1 MFLNML
7 TFELRYFIRQ
17 PSFYVTTLIFF
28 LAAFFASSSD
38 NFLLGGSNVNVNS
51 PFSIL
56 MLMSGL
62 LQFAIFLVVNFVA
75 GSAIRNDETN
85 MAELIFSKPFKPF
98 MYQLGRFLGA
108 YSVVAIIFASVP
120 LGIYLGSSFGLLV
133 GWLDPELV
141 GANKLHYYLTAYFYI
156 AVPSLFVLAAI
167 FNGVA
172 TYFRSMMA
180 VYLTAVAFLI
190 AYSTISVYF
199 DDLAFR
205 WIVSYADP
213 FASGS
218 LLDVTRYWT
227 ASDKNSQTLEL
238 TGVLL
243 FNRLLWITL
252 AIVIFFASGK
262 LSSRIVIKREKKKL
276 AASNF
281 TKQKEAALIAYSVN
295 HKTSASSI
303 KQQLLLRCVFEFKH
317 VVISAPFLILGLI
330 TLAVLMV
337 PLFAP
342 IGWYGTVNWPVTQN
356 MVGIIQNA
364 IGLLITIVI
373 VYYSAE
379 LVWRERSSGMGDIV
393 DSFPVHNSVFW
404 VSKLLALVSVIGLLY
419 TFSMILT
426 IVVQLVK
433 GQFNLE
439 FGQYLFRLGYFSFLP
454 FVMLAI
460 LAFFLQIVSA
470 NKYIGMGLFGL
481 YYLVSIVLSNYG
493 FSHNMFHFAQSSPAP
508 YSDINGYGHYLTGVA
523 WYTLY
528 WSGLSVM
535 LAVVGLALWHRGP
548 SQSLRNR
555 FAQLKYNL
563 GRKGQMAA
571 VLGLVV
577 FIAVGAQIYY
587 NTRVLNDFYTHDQLE
602 DLQVEYEQKFV
613 QYKDDLLPIITDV
626 DLNVEIYP
634 QQRKMLATANVL
646 ITNTSD
652 QPIKRFLV
660 SKPGHSPQWN
670 VKIVGGE
677 IAEQLPDYNSAW
689 FEFTQPLMPGEV
701 RQGEISV
708 ERSHQGFA
716 DSNTD
721 TKLVANGTFIDNW
734 HLFPRFGYND
744 NYQLTDKHER
754 RKRGLP
760 ELQRAN
766 KLENT
771 QYYKQ
776 SMFGANGGFIN
787 FAATITTDESQFAIA
802 PGYLKSETVTDGRR
816 TFRYEMDS
824 PIINFYAILSARL
837 ESKKITHNGVNVEVY
852 YHQDHAWNVDRMIE
866 SVTDSID
873 YLSAEFGPYQHK
885 QMRIIEFPGY
895 ESFAQSFANTVPYSE
910 KIGFITDNRDSSK
923 IDVPYYVTAHE
934 VAHQWWG
941 HQIIGANVQGAAVLS
956 ESLSQ
961 YSAIMVLKKKYGEQ
975 KLRKFLKY
983 ELDKYLQGRSVEA
996 YQEMPLYK
1004 VETQAHIYY
1013 QKGSVVMMA
1022 MHDLFGEER
1031 LNRILKEFVSDF
1043 KYQNNPYP
1051 TTLDLLS
1058 YLKRDA
1064 SAAEQAFIDDQFM
1077 YITLYE
1083 LTMKKAKVS
1092 DEADSDG
1099 LYTVTLTV
1107 EAAKK
1112 RADGQGEETDQAL
1125 DEMIDIALFNDDPEN
1140 LLAEDFVIYSQ
1151 KHRLVTGT
1159 NTIELKVKEKP
1170 LFAGVDP
1177 FVKLIDKDSIDNL
1190 AKF

>member
-1 MFLNML
+1 ML

-85 MAELIFSKPFKPF
+85 MAELVFSKPFKPF
-98 MYQLGRFLGA
+98 MYQVGRFLGA
-108 YSVVAIIFASVP
+108 YTVVAIIFASVP
-120 LGIYLGSSFGLLV
+120 LGIYLGSGFGLLV

-156 AVPSLFVLAAI
+156 ALPSLFVLAAI

-190 AYSTISVYF
+190 AYSTVSAYF

-205 WIVSYADP
+205 WIVGYADP

-227 ASDKNSQTLEL
+227 ASDKNTQTLEL

-243 FNRLLWITL
+243 FNRLLWIGL

-281 TKQKEAALIAYSVN
+281 TKQKETALIASAKNY
-295 HKTSASSI
+295 KTTASSF

-356 MVGIIQNA
+356 MVGIIQGA
-364 IGLLITIVI
+364 TGLLITIVI

-379 LVWRERSSGMGDIV
+379 LVWRERNSGMGDIV

-419 TFSMILT
+419 IFSMMLT

-460 LAFFLQIVSA
+460 LAFFLQIISA

-528 WSGLSVM
+528 WGGLSVV

-548 SQSLRNR
+548 SQSLRHR
-555 FAQLKYNL
+555 LAQLMYSL
-563 GRKGQMAA
+563 GRKGQVAA

-577 FIAVGAQIYY
+577 FIAAGAQIYY
-587 NTRVLNDFYTHDQLE
+587 NTRVLNDFYTKDQLE

-613 QYKDDLLPIITDV
+613 QYKDDPLPIITDV

-634 QQRKMLATANVL
+634 QQRKMIATANVL

-652 QPIKRFLV
+652 QAIKRFLV
-660 SKPGHSPQWN
+660 SKPDNSPQWS
-670 VKIVGGE
+670 VKIAGGD
-677 IAEQLPDYNSAW
+677 ITEQLPDYSSAW

-701 RQGEISV
+701 RKGELSV

-716 DSNTD
+716 DSRTD

-734 HLFPRFGYND
+734 RLFPRFGYND
-744 NYQLTDKHER
+744 SYQLTDKHER

-766 KLENT
+766 KLEDT

-873 YLSAEFGPYQHK
+873 YFSAEFGPYQHK

-910 KIGFITDNRDSSK
+910 QIGFITDNRDSSK

-941 HQIIGANVQGAAVLS
+941 HQVTGANVQGAAVLS

-983 ELDKYLQGRSVEA
+983 ELDKYLQGRAVEA

-1064 SAAEQAFIDDQFM
+1064 TPAEQAFIDDQFM

-1083 LTMKKAKVS
+1083 LTMKEAKVS
-1092 DEADSDG
+1092 DEVDSNG

-1112 RADGQGEETDQAL
+1112 RADGKGEETDQPL

-1140 LLAEDFVIYSQ
+1140 LLVEDFVIYSQ

-1177 FVKLIDKDSIDNL
+1177 FVKLIDKDSVDNL

>member
-1 MFLNML
+1 ML

-85 MAELIFSKPFKPF
+85 MAELVFSKPFKPF
-98 MYQLGRFLGA
+98 MYQVGRFLGA
-108 YSVVAIIFASVP
+108 YTVVAIIFASVP
-120 LGIYLGSSFGLLV
+120 LGIYLGSGFGLLV

-156 AVPSLFVLAAI
+156 ALPSLFVLAAI

-190 AYSTISVYF
+190 AYSTVSAYF

-205 WIVSYADP
+205 WIVGYADP

-227 ASDKNSQTLEL
+227 ASDKNTQTLEL

-243 FNRLLWITL
+243 FNRLLWIGL

-281 TKQKEAALIAYSVN
+281 TKQKETALIASAKNY
-295 HKTSASSI
+295 KTTASSF

-356 MVGIIQNA
+356 MVGIIQGA
-364 IGLLITIVI
+364 TGLLITIVI

-379 LVWRERSSGMGDIV
+379 LVWRERNSGMGDIV

-419 TFSMILT
+419 IFSMMLT

-460 LAFFLQIVSA
+460 LAFFLQIISA

-528 WSGLSVM
+528 WGGLSVV

-548 SQSLRNR
+548 SQSLRHR
-555 FAQLKYNL
+555 LAQLMYSL
-563 GRKGQMAA
+563 GRKGQVAA

-577 FIAVGAQIYY
+577 FIAAGAQIYY
-587 NTRVLNDFYTHDQLE
+587 NTRVLNDFYTKDQLE

-613 QYKDDLLPIITDV
+613 QYKDDPLPIITDV

-634 QQRKMLATANVL
+634 QQRKMIATANVL

-652 QPIKRFLV
+652 QAIKRFLV
-660 SKPGHSPQWN
+660 SKPDNSPQWS
-670 VKIVGGE
+670 VKIAGGD
-677 IAEQLPDYNSAW
+677 ITEQLPDYSSAW

-701 RQGEISV
+701 RKGELSV

-716 DSNTD
+716 DSRTD

-734 HLFPRFGYND
+734 RLFPRFGYND
-744 NYQLTDKHER
+744 SYQLTDKHER

-766 KLENT
+766 KLEDT

-873 YLSAEFGPYQHK
+873 YFSAEFGPYQHK

-910 KIGFITDNRDSSK
+910 QIGFITDNRDSSK

-941 HQIIGANVQGAAVLS
+941 HQVTGANVQGAAVLS

-983 ELDKYLQGRSVEA
+983 ELDKYLQGRAVEA

-1064 SAAEQAFIDDQFM
+1064 TPAEQTFIDDQFM

-1083 LTMKKAKVS
+1083 LTMKEAKVS
-1092 DEADSDG
+1092 DEVDSNG

-1112 RADGQGEETDQAL
+1112 RADGKGEETDQPL

-1140 LLAEDFVIYSQ
+1140 LLVEDFVIYSQ

-1177 FVKLIDKDSIDNL
+1177 FVKLIDKDSVDNL